1 MVVEFNHDTAQ
12 KIFGGEIR
20 SHLLLFFSKEA
31 GHFDKYLEA
40 TRNIA
45 KKHKGSI
52 LFVTIDSDDDSHQR
66 ILEFFGMKKEEV
78 PAMRLIKLE
87 EDMAKFKPETGEL
100 SEEIIGKFVQDFIE
114 GKLKVII
121 SEIFLNFAFGILF
134 HLNITSQ
141 FFLRSAFGFHEFK
154 TQFGRFLFN
163 K

>member
-1 MVVEFNHDTAQ
+1 MTCFQFDDKRVDFEGELAPDAITKFVSSEALPLVVEFNHDTAQ

-40 TRNIA
+40 TRNVA

-87 EDMAKFKPETGEL
+87 EDMAKFKPDTIEL
-100 SEEIIGKFVQDFIE
+100 SEDIISKFVQDFID

-121 SEIFLNFAFGILF
+121 FAM
-134 HLNITSQ
+134 
-141 FFLRSAFGFHEFK
+141 
-154 TQFGRFLFN
+154 
-163 K
+163 